1 MRAINSLGEG
11 PFSSL
16 NTDGI
21 LAQTV
26 PHQPPTAPSRN
37 SGTSVSTLIID
48 YPTLTGEYT
57 GGSTILS
64 LHLQWD
70 KGTGGETWT
79 TLIGDN
85 PYSTSVTY
93 TYSSGLI
100 ESGRIYKFRY
110 RAKNVFGWG
119 EFSEQGDILAA
130 AEPGQMDQVTVTSVG
145 TDVKIAWTPPEEN
158 GSAITAYKIV
168 IQTQEPL
175 VYEESL
181 TYCDGTSEKH
191 IS

>member
-1 MRAINSLGEG
+1 
-11 PFSSL
+11 
-16 NTDGI
+16 
-21 LAQTV
+21 
-26 PHQPPTAPSRN
+26 
-37 SGTSVSTLIID
+37 VSTLIID
-48 YPTLTGEYT
+48 YPTLSGEYT

-119 EFSEQGDILAA
+119 EYSE
-130 AEPGQMDQVTVTSVG
+130 
-145 TDVKIAWTPPEEN
+145 
-158 GSAITAYKIV
+158 
-168 IQTQEPL
+168 
-175 VYEESL
+175 
-181 TYCDGTSEKH
+181 
-191 IS
+191 